1 MMLQTVFL
9 KILNMSL
16 TSALVIFLVLAARL
30 LFKKAPKRYVYL
42 FWSVALFRLV
52 CPFSLESVFSILPSS
67 EVVPRELLTSANSY
81 DWSIH
86 TGFAAIDQAVNP
98 VLYDTSPSALVS
110 NFTIFSWIWLAGV
123 AAMAVYIL
131 LSLIRLRRTVT
142 GAVRL
147 QDRIYL
153 ADHIASPFVAGVF
166 RPKIY
171 LPSSLSVQERQY
183 ILLHEQAHIRRFD
196 PLFRVLAFIALS
208 LHWFNPLVWAA
219 FYLSG
224 RDMEMACDETVMRQM
239 ENDIRREYAQ
249 SLLDRTTGKRI
260 APGIPLAFGETN
272 IKARIR
278 NIMSYRKSSRWVI
291 TAAVVVLAALCI
303 GLALNPAK
311 SQRAAITFP
320 AYQDGKSEY
329 NESIYN
335 IRPFTLHIDLP
346 EGWSAAF
353 PAPEERG
360 ASPAGFTPV
369 YLMEGST
376 AKAVISYNTFELYE
390 GDIPLEDFY
399 KTVYAP
405 LRLGSLYRWEDY
417 TPIVSSKTTET
428 ALATVYYSE
437 EMQGQSAASWPQSTT
452 PGILFYDKERL
463 IYLAIQFSDSSLS
476 LDQLHSMAQSVRM
489 TDAK

>member
-1 MMLQTVFL
+1 
-9 KILNMSL
+9 
-16 TSALVIFLVLAARL
+16 
-30 LFKKAPKRYVYL
+30 
-42 FWSVALFRLV
+42 
-52 CPFSLESVFSILPSS
+52 
-67 EVVPRELLTSANSY
+67 
-81 DWSIH
+81 
-86 TGFAAIDQAVNP
+86 
-98 VLYDTSPSALVS
+98 
-110 NFTIFSWIWLAGV
+110 
-123 AAMAVYIL
+123 MAVYIL

-291 TAAVVVLAALCI
+291 AAAVVVLAALCI

-320 AYQDGKSEY
+320 LIRTESQNITKASTIFARLRFISISRRDG
-329 NESIYN
+329 
-335 IRPFTLHIDLP
+335 LP
-346 EGWSAAF
+346 LF
-353 PAPEERG
+353 PHRKKEAPPL
-360 ASPAGFTPV
+360 PA
-369 YLMEGST
+369 
-376 AKAVISYNTFELYE
+376 
-390 GDIPLEDFY
+390 
-399 KTVYAP
+399 
-405 LRLGSLYRWEDY
+405 LRLF
-417 TPIVSSKTTET
+417 I
-428 ALATVYYSE
+428 
-437 EMQGQSAASWPQSTT
+437 
-452 PGILFYDKERL
+452 
-463 IYLAIQFSDSSLS
+463 
-476 LDQLHSMAQSVRM
+476 
-489 TDAK
+489 